1 MNNLSY
7 SKENKKLFVDAIQAL
22 INQEKIDNTF
32 SEAVRQVNCLHSD
45 FYYNYDQVRDSLI
58 DILEKKFLPD
68 TSEDAIAWLMSQVFP
83 LFDEKREHNCS
94 VTQDNKKI
102 YFLIE
107 TPSQLYDFE
116 WKKYNKL
123 KAVKE
128 EEL

>member
-1 MNNLSY
+1 MTNLPY
-7 SKENKKLFVDAIQAL
+7 TKENKKLFVDAVQAL
-22 INQEKIDNTF
+22 INQEKIDSTF
-32 SEAVRQVNCLHSD
+32 CEAVRQVTCLHSD

-68 TSEDAIAWLMSQVFP
+68 TSEDAIAWMMSQIYP
-83 LFDEKREHNCS
+83 LFDEKKEHNCN
-94 VTQDNKKI
+94 VIQDNKKL

-116 WKKYNKL
+116 WKKFNKL

-128 EEL
+128 EKL